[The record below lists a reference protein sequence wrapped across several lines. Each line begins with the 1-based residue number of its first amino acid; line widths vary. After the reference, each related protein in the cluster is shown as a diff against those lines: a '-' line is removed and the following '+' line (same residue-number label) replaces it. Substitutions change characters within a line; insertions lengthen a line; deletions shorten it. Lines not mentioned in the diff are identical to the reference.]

1 MGVGIGL
8 GCAEFPFSGAAAYWR
23 WIDMCEAGGVDSIWQ
38 TDRIVSRQP
47 FLESMTTMAAL
58 AGRTRRMRFGMNV
71 VSLAFRDPVLLAKQC
86 ATIDVL
92 SDGRL
97 LPAFG
102 IGSPLGPEWEALG
115 IDTKTRGRKADEC
128 LEIIR
133 RLWREDQVD
142 FSGAFYKLKGATILP
157 KPVQPELP
165 MWIGG
170 STDAAIRRTARIGT
184 GWQSG
189 GDPPAEAGRVVAAI
203 KRATTEAGRSID
215 EDHYG
220 AGFAFHFGSRDAP
233 GVGRAMD
240 SYTKRTGR
248 DATHA
253 FAIGDAD
260 TILARIAEYVD
271 AGVSKFILRPLGDD
285 DEAILAQTRLLIE
298 QVLPRA
304 EARWPKRPKVTATD
318 K

>member
-1 MGVGIGL
+1 MK
-8 GCAEFPFSGAAAYWR
+8 
-23 WIDMCEAGGVDSIWQ
+23 
-38 TDRIVSRQP
+38 
-47 FLESMTTMAAL
+47 
-58 AGRTRRMRFGMNV
+58 FGMNV

-92 SDGRL
+92 SEGRL

-102 IGSPLGPEWEALG
+102 IGSPLGAEWQALG
-115 IDTKTRGRKADEC
+115 IDTKTRGRKTDEC

-133 RLWREDQVD
+133 RLWREESVD
-142 FSGAFYKLKGATILP
+142 FDGAFYKLKGVTILP
-157 KPVQPELP
+157 KPVQPDLP

-170 STDAAIRRTARIGT
+170 STEAAIRRTARIGT

-203 KRATTEAGRSID
+203 KLAATEAGRSID
-215 EDHYG
+215 DDHYG

-233 GVGRAMD
+233 VVSRTMD
-240 SYTKRTGR
+240 AYAKRTGR
-248 DATHA
+248 DAAHA

-260 TILARIAEYVD
+260 TILARVGEYVD
-271 AGVSKFILRPLGDD
+271 AGVSKFILRPLGGDD
-285 DEAILAQTRLLIE
+285 DAMLAQTRRLIE

-304 EARWPKRPKVTATD
+304 EARWPRRAKVTAID

>member
-38 TDRIVSRQP
+38 TDRIVGHQP

-86 ATIDVL
+86 ATIDML

-102 IGSPLGPEWEALG
+102 IGSPLAPEWQALG
-115 IDTKTRGRKADEC
+115 IDTKTRGRKTDEC

-133 RLWREDQVD
+133 RLWREESVD
-142 FSGAFYKLKGATILP
+142 FSGAFYKLKGVTISP
-157 KPVQPELP
+157 KPVQPDLP

-170 STDAAIRRTARIGT
+170 SSDAAIR
-184 GWQSG
+184 
-189 GDPPAEAGRVVAAI
+189 
-203 KRATTEAGRSID
+203 
-215 EDHYG
+215 
-220 AGFAFHFGSRDAP
+220 
-233 GVGRAMD
+233 
-240 SYTKRTGR
+240 
-248 DATHA
+248 
-253 FAIGDAD
+253 DAD
-260 TILARIAEYVD
+260 ANLARVGEYVD
-271 AGVSKFILRPLGDD
+271 AGASKFILRPLGADD
-285 DEAILAQTRLLIE
+285 DAILAQTRMLIE

-304 EARWPKRPKVTATD
+304 EARWPRLPKVITTSQ
-318 K
+318 